1 MNREYEFSVVVFAK
15 DTAKLYRT
23 FKNVREVTPEGT
35 VQILA
40 VCIAGDMDIPDER
53 DMRELEEAGEKEKE
67 LKDEELDKIYGE
79 FNPEDP
85 RFREMLDDRDL
96 LYIDGL
102 ECGDLVAELKDKIAG
117 SYVVFAK
124 AGIRFSPKSSAE
136 IRRCFEEENRDVV
149 LTKIRGKGNIYVREH
164 NNYCNRFTEKTTLD
178 NNVYLDVMT
187 MVYQSVVS
195 CRSLGVASGEDI
207 YVQILADHLMVD
219 DWKNMLQDPDQLE
232 VFYQEFFR
240 KIADCR
246 IKENPVHE
254 KRTCQLILFL
264 HSGNKVGT
272 DYRRKHQRRMVQ
284 VAH

>member
-136 IRRCFEEENRDVV
+136 IRRCFEEDNRDVV
-149 LTKIRGKGNIYVREH
+149 ITKIRGKGNTMCGSII
-164 NNYCNRFTEKTTLD
+164 TT
-178 NNVYLDVMT
+178 VTVSPKKQRWIT
-187 MVYQSVVS
+187 MYIFCIS
-195 CRSLGVASGEDI
+195 CIPLTHLP
-207 YVQILADHLMVD
+207 QI
-219 DWKNMLQDPDQLE
+219 
-232 VFYQEFFR
+232 R
-240 KIADCR
+240 
-246 IKENPVHE
+246 
-254 KRTCQLILFL
+254 
-264 HSGNKVGT
+264 
-272 DYRRKHQRRMVQ
+272 
-284 VAH
+284 

>member
-40 VCIAGDMDIPDER
+40 VCIAGDKDIPDER

-102 ECGDLVAELKDKIAG
+102 ECGDLVAELKPEAMLFLQKPE
-117 SYVVFAK
+117 SVF
-124 AGIRFSPKSSAE
+124 P
-136 IRRCFEEENRDVV
+136 
-149 LTKIRGKGNIYVREH
+149 
-164 NNYCNRFTEKTTLD
+164 
-178 NNVYLDVMT
+178 
-187 MVYQSVVS
+187 Q
-195 CRSLGVASGEDI
+195 
-207 YVQILADHLMVD
+207 
-219 DWKNMLQDPDQLE
+219 
-232 VFYQEFFR
+232 
-240 KIADCR
+240 
-246 IKENPVHE
+246 NPVQ
-254 KRTCQLILFL
+254 RSDAAL
-264 HSGNKVGT
+264 
-272 DYRRKHQRRMVQ
+272 RKKTEMLS
-284 VAH
+284 

>member
-178 NNVYLDVMT
+178 NNVYLLHQLYT
-187 MVYQSVVS
+187 MVITSRYQI
-195 CRSLGVASGEDI
+195 SG
-207 YVQILADHLMVD
+207 
-219 DWKNMLQDPDQLE
+219 
-232 VFYQEFFR
+232 
-240 KIADCR
+240 R
-246 IKENPVHE
+246 ISDTHF
-254 KRTCQLILFL
+254 T
-264 HSGNKVGT
+264 
-272 DYRRKHQRRMVQ
+272 
-284 VAH
+284 

>member
-178 NNVYLDVMT
+178 NNVYLLHQLYTAYTFAADQVKWVSEIRPEIWYLDVMT
-187 MVYQSVVS
+187 MVYLPESGSGFRGRYLCADPCGPSHGGGLEEYAAGSGPAGGILSGIFPKDRRLQNKRKS
-195 CRSLGVASGEDI
+195 CS
-207 YVQILADHLMVD
+207 
-219 DWKNMLQDPDQLE
+219 
-232 VFYQEFFR
+232 
-240 KIADCR
+240 
-246 IKENPVHE
+246 
-254 KRTCQLILFL
+254 
-264 HSGNKVGT
+264 
-272 DYRRKHQRRMVQ
+272 
-284 VAH
+284 

>member
-149 LTKIRGKGNIYVREH
+149 LTKIR
-164 NNYCNRFTEKTTLD
+164 EKEISMCGSIIITVT
-178 NNVYLDVMT
+178 VSQKKQRWIT
-187 MVYQSVVS
+187 MYIFCIS
-195 CRSLGVASGEDI
+195 CIPLTHLP
-207 YVQILADHLMVD
+207 QI
-219 DWKNMLQDPDQLE
+219 
-232 VFYQEFFR
+232 R
-240 KIADCR
+240 
-246 IKENPVHE
+246 
-254 KRTCQLILFL
+254 
-264 HSGNKVGT
+264 
-272 DYRRKHQRRMVQ
+272 
-284 VAH
+284 